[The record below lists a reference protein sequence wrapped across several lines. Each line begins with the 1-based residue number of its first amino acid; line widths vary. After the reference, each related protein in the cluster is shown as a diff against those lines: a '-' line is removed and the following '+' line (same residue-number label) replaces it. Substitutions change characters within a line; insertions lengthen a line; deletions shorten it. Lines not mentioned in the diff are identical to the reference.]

1 MKSKFL
7 YLLILILLI
16 SNHSYG
22 QNNQQDS
29 LDHHIKKLME
39 YFETPGLA
47 ISIVQNGNIQYARG
61 FGTRTINKNEPVDD
75 NTLFAIGSITKSF
88 TALALGMLVDE
99 GKINWDDK
107 VIKYLPYFQLYDPYV
122 TNSFTIRDLLI
133 HRSGLK
139 EVSGGTLFYHSDLNR
154 EDIIKRLKYLDQE
167 TEFRTKPAY
176 QNIMYLVAAKIVEVV
191 SGSLWDDFIREQ
203 IFKPLGMS
211 NTVIS
216 QSERIKSKNISAPHI
231 KNEKFQVIPIE
242 QEKLDNIAPAGSFY
256 SSANDMAQYMIFIL
270 NNGIVGKDTLVS
282 REVFNEILK
291 PQFHFPFRD
300 EPIHNEFTSYGF
312 GWWLT
317 PKNGN
322 KIIEHSGGV
331 DGASAFLIMVKNK
344 NFGVI
349 VLINTSAGWRIML
362 SLAFDIIGNILN
374 DPDYKKVSDIYKR
387 NPVKDDS
394 LQAELRDNIL
404 ESRIRNTNP
413 SLSLDQYE
421 GIYNDEM
428 YGDIYISKKDE
439 KLQIEFSHT
448 PLFTGDLSHWHYD
461 TFEIDWEDP
470 RIPNGFITFNFNSK
484 EKVIGFKFDQPNLL
498 DVDFLELEIKMKED
512 MTIDKEH

>member
-1 MKSKFL
+1 MKRKFL
-7 YLLILILLI
+7 YQLLLVLLIL
-16 SNHSYG
+16 SNSYG
-22 QNNQQDS
+22 QNNQLDS

-39 YFETPGLA
+39 HFETPGLA
-47 ISIVQNGNIQYARG
+47 ISIVQNGNVQYAKG
-61 FGTRTINKNEPVDD
+61 FGTRTINKNEPVDA

-88 TALALGMLVDE
+88 TAIALGMLVDE
-99 GKINWDDK
+99 GKINWDDE

-139 EVSGGTLFYHSDLNR
+139 EVSGGTLFYHSDLSR

-191 SGSLWDDFIREQ
+191 SRSLWDDFIRER
-203 IFKPLGMS
+203 IFEPLGMN

-216 QSERIKSKNISAPHI
+216 QAERIKSKNISTPHI
-231 KNEKFQVIPIE
+231 KNEKFQVVPIE

-256 SSANDMAQYMIFIL
+256 SSANDMARYMIFIL

-282 REVFNEILK
+282 SEVINEILK
-291 PQFHFPFRD
+291 PQIHYPYRE

-322 KIIEHSGGV
+322 KIIDHSGGV
-331 DGASAFLIMVKNK
+331 DGASAYLMMVKNK

-349 VLINTSAGWRIML
+349 VLINTDPGWRIML
-362 SLAFDIIGNILN
+362 SLTFDIIGNILN
-374 DPDYKKVSDIYKR
+374 DSDYKKVSDIYKS
-387 NPVKDDS
+387 NFAKYDS
-394 LQAELRDNIL
+394 LQAASRNSTL
-404 ESRIRNTNP
+404 ESRIINTHP
-413 SLSLDQYE
+413 SLKLDEYE

-428 YGDIYISKKDE
+428 YGDIYITKKDE
-439 KLQIEFSHT
+439 KLQIEFSRT
-448 PLFTGDLSHWHYD
+448 PLFIGELSHWHYD
-461 TFEIDWEDP
+461 TFLINRIDP
-470 RIPNGFITFNFNSK
+470 RVPNGFVTFDFDSKGKIT
-484 EKVIGFKFDQPNLL
+484 GFKIDQPSLL
-498 DVDFLELEIKMKED
+498 DVDFTELNIKKKKD
-512 MTIDKEH
+512 ITKDNEH